1 MLSINLSSGT
11 PERSLIICMFTLP
24 NINLPKGE
32 LSILNLGSIS
42 GKRPLS
48 AGYCFSKSF
57 NRV

>member
-32 LSILNLGSIS
+32 LSILNFWQTTFECWVLLQQI
-42 GKRPLS
+42 L
-48 AGYCFSKSF
+48 
-57 NRV
+57 